1 MPVIKTFSY
10 QEFLLSEHYEGII
23 IGAGPAGL
31 TAGLYLMRAG
41 ISALVCEK
49 VLPGG
54 APLNTGRIENYPG
67 FPDGISGS
75 ELMGRFEAQARAFG
89 LPIKEFG
96 EVRAVR
102 QAEGRFIVS
111 LNDDDITADGLIVAS
126 GSEPVKMGIPG
137 ETELTGRGVSYCAT
151 CDGMF
156 FRDLEV
162 AVIGG
167 GDSAIEEA
175 LSLANIVKKVY
186 VVHRRDALRAQKI
199 LQDRAFNNPRMEFLW
214 NLRPVEIV
222 GAEQVEGIVLEDTV
236 AGTRKTVPVSG
247 VFFYVGYRPN
257 TEFLAEYVERD
268 PAGYIIT
275 DDRCATGTPGIYAAG
290 DVRKKALRQISTAVG
305 DGAVAA
311 VSLERYIL
319 EKKG

>member
-1 MPVIKTFSY
+1 MAE
-10 QEFLLSEHYEGII
+10 QYEAII
-23 IGAGPAGL
+23 VGAGPAGL

-41 ISALVCEK
+41 IGTLLCEK
-49 VLPGG
+49 LLPGG
-54 APLNTGRIENYPG
+54 TPLNTERIENYPG
-67 FPDGISGS
+67 FPEGISGR
-75 ELMGRFEAQARAFG
+75 ELMERFAAQAEAFG
-89 LPIKEFG
+89 LPIREFS
-96 EVRAVR
+96 EVQSVEH
-102 QAEGRFIVS
+102 AEGRFIVRI
-111 LNDDDITADGLIVAS
+111 NNGEITADGLIVAT

-137 ETELTGRGVSYCAT
+137 EDELTGRGVSYCAT

-186 VVHRRDALRAQKI
+186 VVHRRDSLRAQKI
-199 LQDRAFNNPRMEFLW
+199 LQERAFKNPRVEFLW
-214 NLRPVEIV
+214 NSRPVEIV
-222 GAEQVEGIVLEDTV
+222 GTAQVEGLIVEDTGTGQLSEV
-236 AGTRKTVPVSG
+236 AVSG
-247 VFFYVGYRPN
+247 VFFYVGFQPN
-257 TEFLAEYVERD
+257 TNFIAEYVERD
-268 PAGYIIT
+268 PPGYIIT
-275 DDRCATGTPGIYAAG
+275 DDRCATRTPGLYAAG
-290 DVRKKALRQISTAVG
+290 DVRKKSLRQISTAVG